1 MSDGKGAVRTVLLV
15 HGAYVDGSSWSRVIP
30 LIEAAGLTA
39 LAVQNPLLS
48 LEEDV
53 DALKRALDIVE
64 GPVLLVGHSWG
75 GAVITEAGD
84 DPRVAGLVYVAAGAP
99 DAGQSFGEMGKDYPS
114 ESSRANVRQTDP
126 AGFVSLSREGMI
138 RYFAPDL
145 PEAVARVMAA
155 TQVPIAASAF
165 ATKLTQAAWKTKPSW
180 YVVAGEDKMISP
192 VLQRALVEKIGAKSI
207 TLPTS
212 HVPMLSRPAEVAAF
226 IVEAAR
232 SASR

>member
-1 MSDGKGAVRTVLLV
+1 MSKGAVRTILLV
-15 HGAYVDGSSWSRVIP
+15 HGAYVDGSSWRRVIP
-30 LIEAAGLTA
+30 LLEAAGFTA
-39 LAVQNPLLS
+39 VAVQNPLLS
-48 LEEDV
+48 LDEDV
-53 DALKRALDIVE
+53 DAVKRALDIAE
-64 GPVLLVGHSWG
+64 GPVLLVAHSWG

-99 DAGQSFGEMGKDYPS
+99 DAGQSFAEMGKDYPS

-138 RYFAPDL
+138 HYFAPDL
-145 PEAVARVMAA
+145 PDSETRVMAV
-155 TQVPIAASAF
+155 TQIPVAASAF
-165 ATKLTQAAWKTKPSW
+165 ATKLTNAAWTAKPSW
-180 YVVAGEDKMISP
+180 YAIAGDDKMISP
-192 VLQRALVEKIGAKSI
+192 DLQRALVQKIGATSI

-232 SASR
+232 GSAQ